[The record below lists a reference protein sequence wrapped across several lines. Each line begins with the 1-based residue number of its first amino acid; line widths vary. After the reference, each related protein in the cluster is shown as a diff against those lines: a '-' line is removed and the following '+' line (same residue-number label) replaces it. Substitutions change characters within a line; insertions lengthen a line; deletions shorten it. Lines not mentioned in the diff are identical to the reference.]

1 MSELDFK
8 ANEISI
14 RGRTYRVRELS
25 GAEMAEVRRLINHGE
40 QHRSE
45 PYVAWKCTLEPP
57 VASEAAAMAL
67 PQIVVDKVSAEAF
80 RLTKL
85 DDPKEGE
92 PAKNA

>member
-1 MSELDFK
+1 MNDVEFQAS
-8 ANEISI
+8 EISI

-25 GAEMAEVRRLINHGE
+25 GAEMAEVRRLINSGA
-40 QHRSE
+40 QQRSE
-45 PYVAWKCTLEPP
+45 PYVAWKCCLDPP
-57 VASEAAAMAL
+57 IASEAAAMAL

-85 DDPKEGE
+85 DEPAEGE

>member
-1 MSELDFK
+1 
-8 ANEISI
+8 
-14 RGRTYRVRELS
+14 
-25 GAEMAEVRRLINHGE
+25 
-40 QHRSE
+40 
-45 PYVAWKCTLEPP
+45 
-57 VASEAAAMAL
+57 MAL